1 MILRGIA
8 HVHSRYSYD
17 GCHDLADLA
26 RFASARRLDFVLM
39 SEHNR
44 TLTDASM
51 AAFVAECA
59 SLTEATGVLMVP
71 GIECEAT
78 PDYVHV
84 LGYGAHALVC
94 DRGIAAIVAG
104 LRKAGAFTVLA
115 HPIYKSALDQ
125 VGHPALAALDGFEI
139 WNGKADGGRYPSDEA
154 IRHLADLHRTGSTL
168 RPMAGVDLHRLEA
181 YARITLD
188 VTCAA
193 RTAGEILAA
202 LRRRAYRMHGAAWS
216 HAATDPLRI
225 PRRSPRR
232 LAAAAALDVART
244 ARRLNAWLARRG
256 VATPAP
262 LAHAARR
269 ILK

>member
-8 HVHSRYSYD
+8 HAHSRYSYD
-17 GCHDLADLA
+17 GCHDLAALA
-26 RFASARRLDFVLM
+26 NFARARRLDFVLM

-44 TLTDASM
+44 TLTDATM

-59 SLTEATGVLMVP
+59 SLSEATGVLMVP

-78 PDYVHV
+78 PDFVHV
-84 LGYGAHALVC
+84 LGYGARSLVR
-94 DRGIAAIVAG
+94 DRGMAAIIAG
-104 LRKAGAFTVLA
+104 LRNAGAFTVLA
-115 HPIYKSALDQ
+115 HPIYKRALDQ
-125 VGHPALAALDGFEI
+125 VGRPALAALDGFEI
-139 WNGKADGGRYPSDEA
+139 WNGKADGGRYPSDAA
-154 IRHLADLHRTGSTL
+154 IRELAELHHTRPAL

-181 YARITLD
+181 YAAITLD

-193 RTAGEILAA
+193 RTAGEILTA
-202 LRRRAYRMHGAAWS
+202 LRRGAYRMRGGAFS
-216 HAATDPLRI
+216 HAATDPLRV

-232 LAAAAALDVART
+232 LAAAAALDVARK

>member
-17 GCHDLADLA
+17 GCHDLAEIAAFA
-26 RFASARRLDFVLM
+26 RGRELEFVLM

-51 AAFVAECA
+51 AAFVAECDA
-59 SLTEATGVLMVP
+59 LTDRTGVLMVP

-84 LGYGAHALVC
+84 LGYGARALVT
-94 DRGIAAIVAG
+94 DRAIDGIVTG
-104 LRKAGAFTVLA
+104 LRAAGAFPVLA
-115 HPIYKSALDQ
+115 HPIYKNALGQLERAILDR
-125 VGHPALAALDGFEI
+125 LDGFEI
-139 WNGKADGGRYPSDEA
+139 WNGKADGGAYPSDEA
-154 IRHLADLHRTGSTL
+154 IRRLVELRRTGSAL
-168 RPMAGVDLHRLEA
+168 APMAGADLHRLEA
-181 YARITLD
+181 YPGITLE

-193 RTAGEILAA
+193 RTAPEILGA
-202 LRRRAYRMHGAAWS
+202 LGRRAYRMRGRAWS
-216 HAATDPLRI
+216 FAATDPLRE

-232 LAAAAALDVART
+232 LAAAAVLDV
-244 ARRLNAWLARRG
+244 RRRAKRMNAWLTRHG
-256 VATPAP
+256 LPSPAP